1 MESKA
6 GSKSWFCVFNN
17 PQEVYSGEPE
27 VIAEQVLEE
36 WVKDHP
42 TRTGAVAYCVSA
54 DGLHHLHMVLEDT
67 NKARF
72 SALKKAYPKA
82 HLEPTMGNKQQA
94 EDYIQKRGK
103 YQEKGEKV
111 LYIARYGT
119 IKGNQGARR
128 DFDIIEQ
135 LIEEGMTPNQIMEQ
149 SFAYRRYEKMIRQAY
164 FWHRYKETP
173 PIRPIKVYWHV
184 GDSGTGKSYTYIKL
198 VEEKGEEA
206 VYMYSDFEN
215 GGLDNYCGEPILF
228 MDEFRG
234 QIRFS
239 TLMKVLQGYKQAL
252 HARYTN
258 TLPLWT
264 EVHITSVL
272 PPERVYQ
279 AMVRE
284 DRDLDTAQ
292 QLFRRINFIVYHYID
307 EDGKYQEFELPM
319 EKYTDYSYLRYI
331 AENQENDLPEFDLLS
346 EPEELKGEQVK
357 L

>member
-6 GSKSWFCVFNN
+6 SSKSWFCVFNN
-17 PQEVYSGEPE
+17 PQEVYSGEPD

-149 SFAYRRYEKMIRQAY
+149 SFAYRRYEK
-164 FWHRYKETP
+164 
-173 PIRPIKVYWHV
+173 
-184 GDSGTGKSYTYIKL
+184 
-198 VEEKGEEA
+198 
-206 VYMYSDFEN
+206 
-215 GGLDNYCGEPILF
+215 
-228 MDEFRG
+228 
-234 QIRFS
+234 
-239 TLMKVLQGYKQAL
+239 
-252 HARYTN
+252 
-258 TLPLWT
+258 
-264 EVHITSVL
+264 
-272 PPERVYQ
+272 
-279 AMVRE
+279 
-284 DRDLDTAQ
+284 
-292 QLFRRINFIVYHYID
+292 
-307 EDGKYQEFELPM
+307 
-319 EKYTDYSYLRYI
+319 
-331 AENQENDLPEFDLLS
+331 
-346 EPEELKGEQVK
+346 
-357 L
+357 